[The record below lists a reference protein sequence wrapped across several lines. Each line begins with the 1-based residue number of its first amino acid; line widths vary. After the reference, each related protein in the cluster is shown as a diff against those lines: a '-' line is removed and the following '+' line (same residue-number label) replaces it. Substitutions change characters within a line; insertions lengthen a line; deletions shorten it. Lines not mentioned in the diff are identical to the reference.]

1 MGYIDVPCDIVN
13 GTCDHNRKAT
23 IIGLTGQEIFRP
35 QPKVL
40 IKKLWKTS
48 FTWDF
53 FPFSRFVLVSTLV
66 SLCALKIRPLECE
79 TIEKWMFSSRKRLP

>member
-35 QPKVL
+35 QLKVL
-40 IKKLWKTS
+40 IKKMENFVYMGSLSVFKICVS
-48 FTWDF
+48 FNF
-53 FPFSRFVLVSTLV
+53 GIIV
-66 SLCALKIRPLECE
+66 CLENSA
-79 TIEKWMFSSRKRLP
+79 T